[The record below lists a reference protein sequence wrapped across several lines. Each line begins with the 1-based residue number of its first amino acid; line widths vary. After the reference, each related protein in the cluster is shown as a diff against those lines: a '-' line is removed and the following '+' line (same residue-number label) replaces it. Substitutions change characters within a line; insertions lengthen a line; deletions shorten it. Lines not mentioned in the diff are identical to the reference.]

1 MCKRYNFRLFI
12 KVLFL
17 IQKGGIDEMNKIIM
31 TGRLVATPQLKK
43 VGNSY
48 SVVSEKIATSR
59 YGAKGEETYFVPIN
73 VWGKSAE
80 YLASYAHKG
89 DLISVV
95 GYLKTST
102 YEKEGQ
108 THFKMEVQAE
118 QVEILSK
125 SAKKTS
131 DATNSSSDVEVEM
144 LDGVSTEIPC

>member
-1 MCKRYNFRLFI
+1 MA
-12 KVLFL
+12 
-17 IQKGGIDEMNKIIM
+17 MNKIIM

-43 VGNSY
+43 VGNNY

-131 DATNSSSDVEVEM
+131 DATNSALDVEVEM